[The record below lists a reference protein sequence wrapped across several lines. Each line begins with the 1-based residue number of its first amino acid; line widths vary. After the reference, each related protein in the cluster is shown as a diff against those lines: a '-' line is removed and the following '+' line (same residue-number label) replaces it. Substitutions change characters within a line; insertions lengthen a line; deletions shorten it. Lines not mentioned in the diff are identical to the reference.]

1 MTTTA
6 TRSTDERMRP
16 AAAHPDST
24 TARLIEQH
32 LLTRRITVALS
43 LAVIGAIHILDLPS
57 KFAETPYL
65 AFAYI
70 GIIIAAAVLIER
82 VLIVGS
88 RIDFLAAAALSA
100 AVIVGFVINRTVGM
114 PMATGDIGNWLEP
127 LGLLSLAVEFFA
139 IWQSLVAALV
149 YHRKAR

>member
-6 TRSTDERMRP
+6 TRSPDEPMQP
-16 AAAHPDST
+16 PAAHPGST
-24 TARLIEQH
+24 AARLIDQH

-43 LAVIGAIHILDLPS
+43 LAVIGAIHILDLPG

-70 GIIIAAAVLIER
+70 GIIIAVAVLIER
-82 VLIVGS
+82 VLVVGS
-88 RIDFLAAAALSA
+88 RIDFLGAAALSA

-114 PMATGDIGNWLEP
+114 PMAMGDIGNWLEP
-127 LGLLSLAVEFFA
+127 LGLLSLVVEFFA
-139 IWQSLVAALV
+139 IWQALVAALV
-149 YHRKAR
+149 YHRRAR